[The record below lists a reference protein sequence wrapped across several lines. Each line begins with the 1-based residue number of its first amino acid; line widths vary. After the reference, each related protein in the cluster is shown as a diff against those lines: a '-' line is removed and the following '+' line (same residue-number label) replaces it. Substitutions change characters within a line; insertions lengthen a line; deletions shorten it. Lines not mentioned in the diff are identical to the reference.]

1 MRFFITLVYIF
12 VSIIFFPQSAN
23 AAECPS
29 DWGYKIPELK
39 FDSKVKNVGQFQQ
52 TFFTSTLGSPKRGGL
67 IGKSPQLFSPAIQTK
82 IDSLGTNIAIN
93 TSYKTSTKSFV
104 QSNYNGG
111 YGDWV
116 EFGYPDTPSWILLWL
131 GISNGTEIQYEMNIL
146 QRGCSDFRVTS
157 NTFVFSNI
165 PTLEYGFDK
174 YFETFPKGGTSK
186 VLNFQEREKV
196 KTSILENINLVQN
209 YGRVG
214 ADVSLKTVRS
224 DAGYGSDYLIVGL
237 SPGGCA
243 TGRNANSAPTV
254 NPEDVEILAFPC
266 KFGVLMPIDLPGG
279 GFTLISSHSIS
290 LNSNKEA
297 EAKIKAAAELK
308 AQQEAEAKAKAAADL
323 KTKQEADAK
332 AAAEKAA
339 LAKAQSE
346 LSAANA
352 ALADA
357 QKVNREQAAR
367 ITVFEEQFKVLSES
381 VATVQNQLSQLNSKL
396 VATLTGLNTANAKI
410 KKICAAKPKP
420 KGC

>member
-1 MRFFITLVYIF
+1 
-12 VSIIFFPQSAN
+12 
-23 AAECPS
+23 
-29 DWGYKIPELK
+29 
-39 FDSKVKNVGQFQQ
+39 
-52 TFFTSTLGSPKRGGL
+52 
-67 IGKSPQLFSPAIQTK
+67 
-82 IDSLGTNIAIN
+82 
-93 TSYKTSTKSFV
+93 
-104 QSNYNGG
+104 
-111 YGDWV
+111 
-116 EFGYPDTPSWILLWL
+116 
-131 GISNGTEIQYEMNIL
+131 
-146 QRGCSDFRVTS
+146 
-157 NTFVFSNI
+157 
-165 PTLEYGFDK
+165 
-174 YFETFPKGGTSK
+174 
-186 VLNFQEREKV
+186 
-196 KTSILENINLVQN
+196 
-209 YGRVG
+209 
-214 ADVSLKTVRS
+214 
-224 DAGYGSDYLIVGL
+224 
-237 SPGGCA
+237 
-243 TGRNANSAPTV
+243 
-254 NPEDVEILAFPC
+254 
-266 KFGVLMPIDLPGG
+266 MPIDLPGG